1 MRRSDRVVGIDG
13 IVNAQ
18 TDCDL
23 IFQCDCNRSPND
35 VHNFRVDVVKR
46 ERRYDDSQSVTL
58 VATFPDGVQ

>member
-1 MRRSDRVVGIDG
+1 MRRPTAILYF
-13 IVNAQ
+13 NA
-18 TDCDL
+18 TATV
-23 IFQCDCNRSPND
+23 RRTS